1 MDLIYILTILALIF
15 MLSYSIIGAFIV
27 PSIVIDSN
35 NEFNIKQK
43 IFAVI
48 IGGPI
53 VWFFGILAL
62 ILYYPI
68 CLVGYIF
75 DKLGD

>member
-1 MDLIYILTILALIF
+1 MDLNFIIILGLFIFGIL
-15 MLSYSIIGAFIV
+15 YSIVGIIVV

-35 NEFNIKQK
+35 YEFNIKQK

-48 IGGPI
+48 MGGPI
-53 VWFFGILAL
+53 VWFFGLLAL
-62 ILYYPI
+62 ILSYPI